1 MKTNIRSNKSKDI
14 KEPFSKQGPLGFL
27 RNANIKQQLY
37 TIYVL
42 AILVPITLIGSFL
55 LVNTSRLLMNYHR
68 DLLESDNLRVK
79 TILFEITTQLYNLSE
94 EISFDSM
101 IQDILSQTGMAKSE
115 QKNVIDRN
123 PTLENY
129 VYTHSEIEEI
139 MVYTDNPNV
148 VEYKQ
153 YYYVDEEIQDSE
165 WYQRALQTASVFW
178 TEMEIF
184 DRYQNSYWN
193 LCLVR
198 KIPMV
203 QSDYHAVLVIR
214 LSDNYLKTRVNSSEY
229 QTYIS
234 ADKGSVF
241 YSSDKKA
248 SGGSQ
253 IVDIDYENKYFQY
266 AGDQIIDDKN
276 CFVQVS
282 TLSLYQSD
290 TKLYISTWSESSY
303 QSIQRIIYICAA
315 IIVVA
320 LVIPGIV
327 VYSYT
332 QFFTGRVMTLRHVMH
347 QVSNEEY
354 DYKQMVQG
362 KDELSEAFADLEVMV
377 QKIKAKDAE
386 VYETRLMEKE
396 LINEQQKMEFKM
408 LASQINPHFLYNTL
422 ETIRM
427 KAFTVGD
434 REVATAIKLLG
445 KSMRYVLENTG
456 TNFTTLD
463 KELEHVRTYM
473 EIQKLRFGEKFNY
486 FIEIDEDIR
495 AGHCEVL
502 PLLLQPIVENA
513 IVHGMEQVQEGGIIR
528 ITVAHGRE
536 DKLQITVEDNGSGM
550 DEDTLEELRKR
561 LRETAVKRVS
571 SIGLCNINQ
580 RINLC
585 YGEEYGLQIA
595 SAPGQGTQI
604 TVKIPK
610 KLDDV

>member
-1 MKTNIRSNKSKDI
+1 MNKNKEKLKIR

-42 AILVPITLIGSFL
+42 AIFLPITLIGSFL
-55 LVNTSRLLMNYHR
+55 LINTNRLLMNYHR

-94 EISFDSM
+94 EISFDNTV
-101 IQDILSQTGMAKSE
+101 QDILEQTGMPRAE
-115 QKNVIDRN
+115 QITVIDKHSV
-123 PTLENY
+123 LENY

-148 VEYKQ
+148 ARYKQ
-153 YYYVDEEIQDSE
+153 YYYADEAIRTTGWYNRAIQS
-165 WYQRALQTASVFW
+165 ASVFW
-178 TEMEIF
+178 TEMESF
-184 DRYQNSYWN
+184 DRYGNSYWN

-198 KIPMV
+198 RIPMV
-203 QSDYHAVLVIR
+203 QSDYNAVLVIR
-214 LSDNYLKTRVNSSEY
+214 LSDNYLKTRVNSAEY

-234 ADKGSVF
+234 ADRGKIF
-241 YSSDKKA
+241 YSSNKKA
-248 SGGSQ
+248 SGGEQ
-253 IVDIDYENKYFQY
+253 LVEIDYGDKYFQY
-266 AGDQIIDDKN
+266 AGDQMIDDRK

-290 TKLYISTWSESSY
+290 SRLYISTWSESSHD
-303 QSIQRIIYICAA
+303 SIHRIIKICAA
-315 IIVVA
+315 IIIVA
-320 LVIPGIV
+320 LVIPGVV
-327 VYSYT
+327 VYSYN
-332 QFFTGRVMTLRHVMH
+332 QFFTSRVLTLRHAMH

-362 KDELSEAFADLEVMV
+362 KDELSQAFSDLEVMV

-427 KAFTVGD
+427 KAFTAGD
-434 REVATAIKLLG
+434 KEVATAIKLLG

-456 TNFTTLD
+456 TNYTTLD
-463 KELEHVRTYM
+463 KELEHVKTYM
-473 EIQKLRFGEKFNY
+473 EIQKLRFGERFNY
-486 FIEIDEDIR
+486 FIEMDENVNS
-495 AGHCEVL
+495 GKCEVL

-513 IVHGMEQVQEGGIIR
+513 IIHGMEQVQEGGLICLK
-528 ITVAHGRE
+528 VEALAE
-536 DKLQITVEDNGSGM
+536 CLLITVEDNGSGM
-550 DEDTLEELRKR
+550 DEETLHMLRKR
-561 LRETAVKRVS
+561 LRETSVKRIS
-571 SIGLCNINQ
+571 NIGLCNINQ

-585 YGEEYGLQIA
+585 YGEEYGMQVDSIL
-595 SAPGQGTQI
+595 GQGTKI
-604 TVKIPK
+604 TVKIPE
-610 KLDDV
+610 KLKDV

>member
-1 MKTNIRSNKSKDI
+1 MKIHKDSKKKI
-14 KEPFSKQGPLGFL
+14 KEPFSRQSPLGFL

-42 AILVPITLIGSFL
+42 AILIPIALIGSFL

-94 EISFDSM
+94 EISFDNT
-101 IQDILSQTGMAKSE
+101 IQDILSQSGMPSSE
-115 QKNVIDRN
+115 QLNVIDRN
-123 PTLENY
+123 PVLENY

-153 YYYVDEEIQDSE
+153 YYYADDEIQQTG
-165 WYQRALQTASVFW
+165 WYEKAIQTASVFW
-178 TEMEIF
+178 TEMESF

-198 KIPMV
+198 RIPMV

-234 ADKGSVF
+234 ADQGKIF
-241 YSSDKKA
+241 YSSDKKV
-248 SGGSQ
+248 SGGEQ
-253 IVDIDYENKYFQY
+253 FVDIDYEDRYFQY
-266 AGDQIIDDKN
+266 AGDETIDGRN
-276 CFVQVS
+276 CFVRVS
-282 TLSLYQSD
+282 ALPLYQSD

-303 QSIQRIIYICAA
+303 ESIQRIIYICAA
-315 IIVVA
+315 IIIVA
-320 LVIPGIV
+320 LVIPGVV

-332 QFFTGRVMTLRHVMH
+332 QFFTGRVLTLRHVMH

-427 KAFTVGD
+427 KAFTAGD

-473 EIQKLRFGEKFNY
+473 EIQKLRFGERFNY

-495 AGHCEVL
+495 AGHCEML

-513 IVHGMEQVQEGGIIR
+513 IVHGMEQVQEGGTIR
-528 ITVAHGRE
+528 ITVVCDGE
-536 DKLQITVEDNGSGM
+536 DKLLITVEDNGSGM
-550 DEDTLEELRKR
+550 DEETLEGLRKR

-585 YGEEYGLQIA
+585 YGEEYGLHI
-595 SAPGQGTQI
+595 SSIPGCGTKI

-610 KLDDV
+610 KSDDV

>member
-1 MKTNIRSNKSKDI
+1 MKINKDKKKKI

-42 AILVPITLIGSFL
+42 AIFIPITLIGSFL

-94 EISFDSM
+94 EISFDNT
-101 IQDILSQTGMAKSE
+101 IQDILSQSGMPKLE
-115 QKNVIDRN
+115 QLNVIDRN
-123 PTLENY
+123 PVLENY

-148 VEYKQ
+148 VDYKQ
-153 YYYVDEEIQDSE
+153 YYYADEEIQGTD
-165 WYQRALQTASVFW
+165 WYEQALQTASVFW
-178 TEMEIF
+178 TEMESF

-193 LCLVR
+193 LCLIR
-198 KIPMV
+198 RIPMV

-214 LSDNYLKTRVNSSEY
+214 LSDNYLKTRVNSNEY

-234 ADKGSVF
+234 ADRGKIF

-248 SGGSQ
+248 SGEEQ
-253 IVDIDYENKYFQY
+253 FVDIDYTDRYFQY
-266 AGDQIIDDKN
+266 AGDKTIDGKN

-303 QSIQRIIYICAA
+303 ESINRIIYICAA
-315 IIVVA
+315 IIIVA

-332 QFFTGRVMTLRHVMH
+332 QFFTGRVLTLRHVMH

-377 QKIKAKDAE
+377 RKIKEKDAE
-386 VYETRLMEKE
+386 VYETRLTEKE

-427 KAFTVGD
+427 KAFTAGD
-434 REVATAIKLLG
+434 KEVATAIKLLG

-473 EIQKLRFGEKFNY
+473 EIQKLRFGERFNY
-486 FIEIDEDIR
+486 FIEIDEDIKTGR
-495 AGHCEVL
+495 CEVL

-513 IVHGMEQVQEGGIIR
+513 LVHGMEQVQEGGTIR
-528 ITVAHGRE
+528 ITVAKDQD
-536 DKLQITVEDNGSGM
+536 DKLLITVEDNGDGM
-550 DEDTLEELRKR
+550 DVETLKELRKR

-585 YGEEYGLQIA
+585 YGEEYGLHID
-595 SAPGQGTQI
+595 SIPGCGTKI